1 MNPSWSTFF
10 EVCLAVNLSYSYQTK
25 LCLAYRAALLTPNL
39 AGYCSSCRIPS
50 QSSFPRPPTKWAI
63 RQQCLHSHYNVYK
76 CYPYPN
82 PNPNIG
88 PYNFVNVGKKTKEK
102 DAKTYLFP
110 NVQCP
115 LFNGPRILLFVSVQ
129 ILLHCRW
136 YECFYTTVAYS
147 NFETDLNQSCLVK
160 DRWNCFFNKFQISS
174 KGNWCLENIKVCY
187 FNQILVENILS
198 MILDQVLKLGVNISI
213 SKTIEFTQHR

>member
-63 RQQCLHSHYNVYK
+63 RQKCLHSHYNVYK

-129 ILLHCRW
+129 IYIADDMSVFIQQWLTATSKLTLTSLVWLRID
-136 YECFYTTVAYS
+136 EIVSST
-147 NFETDLNQSCLVK
+147 NF
-160 DRWNCFFNKFQISS
+160 KFPRREID
-174 KGNWCLENIKVCY
+174 V
-187 FNQILVENILS
+187 
-198 MILDQVLKLGVNISI
+198 
-213 SKTIEFTQHR
+213 